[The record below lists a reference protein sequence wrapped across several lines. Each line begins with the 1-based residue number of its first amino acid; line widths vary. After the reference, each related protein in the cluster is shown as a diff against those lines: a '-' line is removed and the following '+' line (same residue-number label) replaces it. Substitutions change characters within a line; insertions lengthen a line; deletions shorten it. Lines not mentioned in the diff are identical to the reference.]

1 MDPKEL
7 VLSGYQSFAEGNMD
21 SLGNIYH
28 ENAVITVNGN
38 HELSGTYNGFDEFLN
53 KFLSQIPIRFP
64 NFSLS
69 IENVI
74 AENDRIH
81 VKVHYTADNLDAES
95 VHMFVVQDGLETAFE
110 LFDDSQKIAA
120 ALST

>member
-38 HELSGTYNGFDEFLN
+38 HELPGTYNGFDEFLN